1 MAPEIATEYGALV
14 HRKTTGWWSPPQA
27 TCVVPVG
34 AQRGASHVAPGY
46 SAADLRAT
54 GMKTPPAPFT
64 QGRAVS
70 PGFQETVVKTPG
82 LSSPCTM
89 ECGEGLLTAFGVGFT
104 PHIQGQAGTDLRLR
118 PHPVDT
124 LLHLAIAP
132 VAPLHCIRG
141 GGQQLVVQKR
151 QGLFQGRGKELFEGC
166 AHLWAPQE
174 PTPRCGQ
181 FVQSR
186 LGPTAPIK

>member
-1 MAPEIATEYGALV
+1 MSDDLPHPELPTTA
-14 HRKTTGWWSPPQA
+14 RKRVRWS
-27 TCVVPVG
+27 CCSKSMVC
-34 AQRGASHVAPGY
+34 S
-46 SAADLRAT
+46 LRP
-54 GMKTPPAPFT
+54 KK
-64 QGRAVS
+64 S
-70 PGFQETVVKTPG
+70 SDSETVVKTPG
-82 LSSPCTM
+82 LSSPYTM

-124 LLHLAIAP
+124 LLPLAIAP

-151 QGLFQGRGKELFEGC
+151 QGLFQGRGKELCEGG

-174 PTPRCGQ
+174 PTPQCGQ

-186 LGPTAPIK
+186 LGPAAPIKERIHLVHDGPERA